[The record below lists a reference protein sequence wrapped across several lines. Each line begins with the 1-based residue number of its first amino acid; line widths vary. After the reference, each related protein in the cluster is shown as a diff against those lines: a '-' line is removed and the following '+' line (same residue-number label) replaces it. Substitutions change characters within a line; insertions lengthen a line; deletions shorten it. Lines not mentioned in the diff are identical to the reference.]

1 MMPVTLLQR
10 FTSKEAIWFYALFAV
25 LILPAVLNGFP
36 LVMSDSI
43 AYSGKGAN
51 WFRGKFPA
59 LLLTLPY
66 KLVGY
71 WAMPILNS
79 AMVAGAWILLFRVYD
94 IRPSRIVL
102 CILIVLSLQPIYT
115 SAVLV
120 DAWFFPAIMLLLS
133 ARKLPEVYVGI
144 LAGLLLS
151 GHGSGQIFALVFAVL
166 AAVLFRSRRQIVA
179 GMVAA
184 VIAFGTNV
192 LLDAMIMPE
201 TPRLS
206 KTFPAARVFSVQ
218 PELLRREADRS
229 GNLVLS
235 EAADEVARI
244 KTYPENKGRRDLFW
258 DVWMTSE
265 GEFDLATFEEH
276 HALPILKDAFMFEP
290 VPLARTIFLDFLSY
304 YGPATQFD
312 FQPVLS
318 EPFPEPFYASHQAKG
333 FFAAVP
339 VELGATV
346 LRYGCYLAFA
356 AALFFGWR
364 RTGADIRRTI
374 IGIGLIAIANDAL
387 FALLSGP
394 PDRYHHRILPLLA
407 IGTVLLISGR
417 VKQPVEA
424 PA

>member
-1 MMPVTLLQR
+1 MMPVALLQR
-10 FTSKEAIWFYALFAV
+10 FTSKEAIWFYVLFAV
-25 LILPAVLNGFP
+25 LILPAMLNGFP

-66 KLVGY
+66 KLLGY

-79 AMVAGAWILLFRVYD
+79 AMAAGAWILLLRVYD
-94 IRPSRIVL
+94 LRPSRIVL
-102 CILIVLSLQPIYT
+102 CILIVFSLQPIYA
-115 SAVLV
+115 SSVLV
-120 DAWFFPAIMLLLS
+120 DAWFFPAIILLLS
-133 ARKLPEVYVGI
+133 ARRLPEIYVGI

-151 GHGSGQIFALVFAVL
+151 GHGSGLIFALVFAVL
-166 AAVLFRSRRQIVA
+166 AAVLFRSRRQVVA
-179 GMVAA
+179 GLVAA
-184 VIAFGTNV
+184 VIAFGMNV

-218 PELLRREADRS
+218 PELLQREADRS

-235 EAADEVARI
+235 EAAEEVARI
-244 KTYPENKGRRDLFW
+244 KANPENTGRRDLFW
-258 DVWMTSE
+258 DVWKTSE
-265 GEFDLATFEEH
+265 GEFDLARFEEH
-276 HALPILKDAFMFEP
+276 HALPILKDAFIFEP

-318 EPFPEPFYASHQAKG
+318 EPFPEPFHASHQAKG

-339 VELGATV
+339 VELTATI
-346 LRYGCYLAFA
+346 LKYGCYLAFA
-356 AALFFGWR
+356 AALFVGWR
-364 RTGADIRRTI
+364 QAGADIRRTI

-394 PDRYHHRILPLLA
+394 PDRYHHRVLPLLA
-407 IGTVLLISGR
+407 AGTVLLISGR
-417 VKQPVEA
+417 VKQQIAA

>member
-1 MMPVTLLQR
+1 
-10 FTSKEAIWFYALFAV
+10 
-25 LILPAVLNGFP
+25 
-36 LVMSDSI
+36 MSDSI
-43 AYSGKGAN
+43 TYSGKGAN

-79 AMVAGAWILLFRVYD
+79 AMAAGAWILLLRVYD
-94 IRPSRIVL
+94 IRPSRRVL

-120 DAWFFPAIMLLLS
+120 DAWFFPAVILLLS
-133 ARKLPEVYVGI
+133 ARRLPEIYVGI
-144 LAGLLLS
+144 LAGLIFS
-151 GHGSGQIFALVFAVL
+151 GHGSGQIFALVVAVL
-166 AAVLFRSRRQIVA
+166 AAVLFRSRRQVVA
-179 GMVAA
+179 GLVAA
-184 VIAFGTNV
+184 VIAFGANL

-218 PELLRREADRS
+218 PELLQREAGRS
-229 GNLVLS
+229 GNLVQS

-244 KTYPENKGRRDLFW
+244 KTYRENKGRRDLFW
-258 DVWMTSE
+258 DVWKTSE
-265 GEFDLATFEEH
+265 GEFDLARFEEH
-276 HALPILKDAFMFEP
+276 HALPILKVAFMFEP

-304 YGPATQFD
+304 YGPETQFD

-318 EPFPEPFYASHQAKG
+318 ESFPERFYASHQAKG

-339 VELGATV
+339 VELAATI
-346 LRYGCYLAFA
+346 LKYGCYLAFA
-356 AALFFGWR
+356 AALVFGWR
-364 RTGADIRRTI
+364 QAGADIHRTI
-374 IGIGLIAIANDAL
+374 MGMGLIAIANDAL

-394 PDRYHHRILPLLA
+394 SDRYHHRILPLLA
-407 IGTVLLISGR
+407 VGTVLLISDR

>member
-1 MMPVTLLQR
+1 M
-10 FTSKEAIWFYALFAV
+10 A
-25 LILPAVLNGFP
+25 
-36 LVMSDSI
+36 
-43 AYSGKGAN
+43 
-51 WFRGKFPA
+51 
-59 LLLTLPY
+59 
-66 KLVGY
+66 
-71 WAMPILNS
+71 
-79 AMVAGAWILLFRVYD
+79 AGAWILLFRVYD

-120 DAWFFPAIMLLLS
+120 DAWFFPAIVLLLS
-133 ARKLPEVYVGI
+133 ARKLPEIYVGI

-166 AAVLFRSRRQIVA
+166 AAVLFRSRRQVVA

-218 PELLRREADRS
+218 PELLQREADRS

-235 EAADEVARI
+235 KAANEVVRI

-258 DVWMTSE
+258 DVWKTSE
-265 GEFDLATFEEH
+265 GEFDLAKFEEH
-276 HALPILKDAFMFEP
+276 HSLPILKDAFMFEP

-318 EPFPEPFYASHQAKG
+318 EPFPERFYASHQAKG

-339 VELGATV
+339 VELAATI

-407 IGTVLLISGR
+407 IGTVFLISGR